1 MVRTN
6 VKESSVRRKDKIK
19 MSPKEGLNLLD
30 NKTRKLLISRS
41 KEIDTTPE
49 ELMEYLIDELSD

>member
-41 KEIDTTPE
+41 KEIGTTPE